1 MLSWR
6 FSSTSL
12 LCGAVLLIPPM
23 QNDRHSES
31 EMPHSIQ
38 ACYNLDQVFEG
49 ADPKITATA
58 VNGEAT
64 VIKDKFIDEVTPQ
77 GIFVNYSK
85 LTEVEDD
92 ASWEFLLKTLSQVEK
107 KKVLQFLKKDDQK
120 RSLLSILL
128 QRSTIRRSF
137 QINNG
142 QYEIR
147 RTKENKPYAFSP
159 TKEIGIWNYNV
170 SHHGE
175 YVCIVSHP
183 KLIVGIDVVDKRTR
197 SPFAKS
203 VHEFVNMFKSQ
214 FTAIEMHNILR
225 EDSDDLRYQHFFII
239 WSLKE
244 AFSKAVGVGLGYDL
258 TLVNFSIKF
267 MDAHSNSLGRVGGT
281 ATMNI
286 ERRLRND
293 WKFKF
298 FSLDDNHIVSIALG
312 PTSDVA
318 SNYRNSAWA
327 APKNDLKTNIW
338 GSNSQSHDHIEEIDA
353 TSSHYNKILQF
364 RLPDIE
370 YAKISDMLCY
380 NDIAAWTKFLKEK
393 ECHDVDVN
401 VSTIESSPATATCV
415 DDICSGCTGT

>member
-23 QNDRHSES
+23 NDRHSES

-318 SNYRNSAWA
+318 SDYRNSAWA

>member
-23 QNDRHSES
+23 NDRHSES

-77 GIFVNYSK
+77 GIFVSYSK

>member
-1 MLSWR
+1 MRS
-6 FSSTSL
+6 F
-12 LCGAVLLIPPM
+12 
-23 QNDRHSES
+23 
-31 EMPHSIQ
+31 
-38 ACYNLDQVFEG
+38 F
-49 ADPKITATA
+49 
-58 VNGEAT
+58 
-64 VIKDKFIDEVTPQ
+64 
-77 GIFVNYSK
+77 
-85 LTEVEDD
+85 
-92 ASWEFLLKTLSQVEK
+92 KTQPLGS
-107 KKVLQFLKKDDQK
+107 
-120 RSLLSILL
+120 RN
-128 QRSTIRRSF
+128 RRSF

-393 ECHDVDVN
+393 KCHDVDVS